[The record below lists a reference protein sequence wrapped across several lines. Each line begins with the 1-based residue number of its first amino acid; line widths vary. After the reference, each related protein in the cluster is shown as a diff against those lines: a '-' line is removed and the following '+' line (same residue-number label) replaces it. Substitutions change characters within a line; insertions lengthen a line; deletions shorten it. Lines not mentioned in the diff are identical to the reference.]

1 MQILDGK
8 QTAEKLQAN
17 LAQEVAQIR
26 DKGGKIP
33 HLAAILVGN
42 DTASTTYVNGKVKA
56 CEKAGF
62 LSSLVHLPD
71 SISENTLLEKIVELN
86 NNPAIDGF
94 IVQLPLPKHI
104 DPEKVTQA
112 ITPAKDV
119 DGFHPV
125 NVGRMAKNQPC
136 YISATPFGILK
147 LLEAY
152 QIETAGKH
160 CVILGRS
167 QIVGSPMSMLM
178 VRNGYPGNCTVTV
191 CHSKTQ
197 DLPNITR
204 QADILIAA
212 IGIAEFVKADMVK
225 QGAVVIDVG
234 INRVEDNS
242 KKQGYRLVGDVAF
255 EEVAARCSW
264 ITPVPGGVGPM
275 TITGLMYNTLL
286 ASQQKIYS

>member
-8 QTAEKLQAN
+8 QTAEKLQTA
-17 LAQEVAQIR
+17 LAQEVAQIQ
-26 DKGGKIP
+26 KNGGKIP

-62 LSSLVHLPD
+62 LSSLVHLSD
-71 SISENTLLEKIVELN
+71 SISENTLLEKIAELN
-86 NNPAIDGF
+86 NNPEIDGF

-112 ITPAKDV
+112 IIPAKDV

-152 QIETAGKH
+152 QIETTGKH

-197 DLPNITR
+197 DLPSITR

-234 INRVEDNS
+234 INRVEDNT

>member
-8 QTAEKLQAN
+8 QTAEKLQTA
-17 LAQEVAQIR
+17 LAQEVAQIQ
-26 DKGGKIP
+26 KNGGKIP

-62 LSSLVHLPD
+62 LSSLVHLSD
-71 SISENTLLEKIVELN
+71 SISENTLLEKIAELN
-86 NNPAIDGF
+86 NNPEIDGF

-112 ITPAKDV
+112 IIPAKDV

-152 QIETAGKH
+152 QI
-160 CVILGRS
+160 
-167 QIVGSPMSMLM
+167 
-178 VRNGYPGNCTVTV
+178 
-191 CHSKTQ
+191 
-197 DLPNITR
+197 
-204 QADILIAA
+204 
-212 IGIAEFVKADMVK
+212 
-225 QGAVVIDVG
+225 
-234 INRVEDNS
+234 
-242 KKQGYRLVGDVAF
+242 
-255 EEVAARCSW
+255 
-264 ITPVPGGVGPM
+264 
-275 TITGLMYNTLL
+275 
-286 ASQQKIYS
+286 

>member
-1 MQILDGK
+1 
-8 QTAEKLQAN
+8 
-17 LAQEVAQIR
+17 
-26 DKGGKIP
+26 
-33 HLAAILVGN
+33 
-42 DTASTTYVNGKVKA
+42 
-56 CEKAGF
+56 
-62 LSSLVHLPD
+62 
-71 SISENTLLEKIVELN
+71 
-86 NNPAIDGF
+86 
-94 IVQLPLPKHI
+94 
-104 DPEKVTQA
+104 
-112 ITPAKDV
+112 
-119 DGFHPV
+119 
-125 NVGRMAKNQPC
+125 
-136 YISATPFGILK
+136 
-147 LLEAY
+147 
-152 QIETAGKH
+152 
-160 CVILGRS
+160 
-167 QIVGSPMSMLM
+167 MLM

-197 DLPNITR
+197 DLPSITR

-234 INRVEDNS
+234 INRVEDNT